1 MKTTISKYLRRI
13 ANTIAP
19 ADPVAVDGEYLIR
32 VWRADGR
39 HNGGFNLIDEK
50 LLKNVV
56 TRAGLNRMANK
67 WVSNAANSAMAYTVI
82 GTQTAT
88 HSLDSVQA
96 GVGEVIRK
104 IAATVTN
111 SREWAYL
118 QNTYGGAS
126 DTLTGVAL
134 DTVGVSD
141 FASSHASTG
150 ILGSAV
156 NGLGVTLQGSDL
168 LDVTYRARVG
178 SHNLTHST

>member
-1 MKTTISKYLRRI
+1 MREMTLR
-13 ANTIAP
+13 
-19 ADPVAVDGEYLIR
+19 
-32 VWRADGR
+32 
-39 HNGGFNLIDEK
+39 
-50 LLKNVV
+50 NVV

-88 HSLDSVQA
+88 HSLDSAQA
-96 GVGEVIRK
+96 GIGEVIRK

-126 DTLTGVAL
+126 DSLTGVAL
-134 DTVGVSD
+134 DSVGVSD

-156 NGLGVTLQGSDL
+156 NGMGVTLQGSDI

-178 SHNLTHST
+178 SHNLSHST